1 MEAAMTTNILTV
13 ISAMAEVA
21 TVPRQ
26 GDSSRPQKPVITISR
41 DFGSGGDVIATRL
54 CQSLGLPLYDEDL
67 LREVANRLH
76 DDPAIVRLLD
86 EGFGRAKDMWLYRL
100 FSGKDISPD
109 SYRDTLIKVVL
120 SLGRL
125 GGVIVGRGAHII
137 LAGECALRV
146 RIAGT
151 PEVCAKRMAA
161 QGHGN
166 EAALLA
172 TANELNHRRGKFVW
186 EVFQSRLSDA
196 NQFDLTINTDRMD
209 DFEDVVETI
218 VGLAKAVHSGRV
230 LRSDLAKIG

>member
-1 MEAAMTTNILTV
+1 MTTNILSV

-26 GDSSRPQKPVITISR
+26 GDQLRPRQPVITLSR
-41 DFGSGGDVIATRL
+41 DFGSGGDVIATRV
-54 CQSLGLPLYDEDL
+54 CQRLKLPLYDEEL
-67 LREVANRLH
+67 LREVAARLN
-76 DDPAIVRLLD
+76 DDPAIVRLMD

-109 SYRDTLIKVVL
+109 AYRDTLVKVVM

-125 GGVIVGRGAHII
+125 GGIIVGRGAHII

-146 RIAGT
+146 RVAGS
-151 PEVCAKRMAA
+151 PEVCAKRMAE

-166 EAALLA
+166 EADLLA
-172 TANELNHRRGKFVW
+172 KAQEINHRRGKFVW
-186 EVFQSRLSDA
+186 EAFHSRLSDA
-196 NQFDLTINTDRMD
+196 SQFDLTINTDRME

-218 VGLAKAVHSGRV
+218 VVMAEAVHSGRV
-230 LRSDLAKIG
+230 LRGDLIRAHV

>member
-1 MEAAMTTNILTV
+1 MTTNILSV
-13 ISAMAEVA
+13 ISALAEVA

-26 GDSSRPQKPVITISR
+26 GEHLRPRQPVITLSR
-41 DFGSGGDVIATRL
+41 DWGSGGDVIATRI
-54 CQSLGLPLYDEDL
+54 CQRLKLPLYDEEL
-67 LREVANRLH
+67 LREVAGRLN

-109 SYRDTLIKVVL
+109 AYRDTLVKVVM

-125 GGVIVGRGAHII
+125 GGVIVGRGAHVI

-146 RIAGT
+146 RVAGT
-151 PEVCAKRMAA
+151 PEICAKRMAA

-166 EAALLA
+166 EADLLA
-172 TANELNHRRGKFVW
+172 QAHEINHRRGKFVW
-186 EVFQSRLSDA
+186 EAFHSRLSDA
-196 NQFDLTINTDRMD
+196 SQFDLTINTDRMD

-218 VGLAKAVHSGRV
+218 VVMAEAVHSGRV
-230 LRSDLAKIG
+230 LRNDLAGAHA

>member
-1 MEAAMTTNILTV
+1 MTTNILSV

-26 GDSSRPQKPVITISR
+26 GEHLRPRQPVITLSR
-41 DFGSGGDVIATRL
+41 DFGSGGDVIATRV
-54 CQSLGLPLYDEDL
+54 CQRLKLPLYDEEL
-67 LREVANRLH
+67 LREVAGRLN
-76 DDPAIVRLLD
+76 DDPAIVRLMD

-109 SYRDTLIKVVL
+109 AYRDSLIKVVM

-125 GGVIVGRGAHII
+125 GGIIVGRGAHII

-146 RIAGT
+146 RVAGS
-151 PEVCAKRMAA
+151 PEVCAKRMAE

-166 EAALLA
+166 EADLLA
-172 TANELNHRRGKFVW
+172 TAQEINHRRGKFVW
-186 EVFQSRLSDA
+186 EAFHSRLSDA
-196 NQFDLTINTDRMD
+196 SQFDLTINTDRME

-218 VGLAKAVHSGRV
+218 VVMAEAVHSGRV
-230 LRSDLAKIG
+230 LRGDLIRAHV

>member
-1 MEAAMTTNILTV
+1 MTTNILSV

-26 GDSSRPQKPVITISR
+26 GEHLRPRQPVITLSR
-41 DFGSGGDVIATRL
+41 DFGSGGDVIATRV
-54 CQSLGLPLYDEDL
+54 CQRLKLPLYDEEL
-67 LREVANRLH
+67 LREVAGRLN
-76 DDPAIVRLLD
+76 DDPAIVRLMD

-109 SYRDTLIKVVL
+109 AYRDSLVKVVM

-125 GGVIVGRGAHII
+125 GGIIVGRGAHII

-146 RIAGT
+146 RVAGS
-151 PEVCAKRMAA
+151 PEVCAKRMAE

-166 EAALLA
+166 EADLLA
-172 TANELNHRRGKFVW
+172 KAQEINHRRGKFVW
-186 EVFQSRLSDA
+186 EAFHSRLSDA
-196 NQFDLTINTDRMD
+196 SQFDITINTDRME

-218 VGLAKAVHSGRV
+218 VVMAEAVHSGRV
-230 LRSDLAKIG
+230 LRGDLMHAHV